1 MVVVRYMMEHR
12 MMERHS
18 QLMVVEARPVNHMEM
33 MGTPSSLG
41 QAVVGY
47 RVVELPRSDPVVVN
61 R

>member
-1 MVVVRYMMEHR
+1 MMEHR

-18 QLMVVEARPVNHMEM
+18 QLMVVVACPVNHMAM

-47 RVVELPRSDPVVVN
+47 RVYRVVELLRSDPVAVN
-61 R
+61 C

>member
-1 MVVVRYMMEHR
+1 MMERH

-18 QLMVVEARPVNHMEM
+18 QLTEEVVCPVNHMAM

-41 QAVVGY
+41 QTVVGY
-47 RVVELPRSDPVVVN
+47 RVVELPQSDPVVVN